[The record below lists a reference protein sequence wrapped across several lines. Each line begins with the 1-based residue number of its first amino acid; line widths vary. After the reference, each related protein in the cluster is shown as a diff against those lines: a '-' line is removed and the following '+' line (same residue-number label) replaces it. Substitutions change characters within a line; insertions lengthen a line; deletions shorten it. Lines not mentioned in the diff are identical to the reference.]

1 MKSLEQELT
10 VYAKIGEM
18 DRLHLADRYE
28 QHIQLEGKFS
38 TKGRFRAR
46 RTIVGTPKK
55 LLTNEPVSEL
65 LGEYTMTIKIP
76 SEENSVNNAVRS
88 NTEHSTEITQA
99 FFEAMELIAE
109 KKQVKKRYFFSTKD
123 IVIQIG
129 NEKKRVVIPSIIY
142 EVDVF
147 QKHDGEISEWC
158 KIDIEVQDL
167 FTFMKTNYPQVK
179 QIDLKMILSSLPFK
193 PSDFLIMSHEEDR
206 GKIDRLY
213 LELFNIPLQKEE

>member
-1 MKSLEQELT
+1 MKSIEKELT

-18 DRLHLADRYE
+18 DRLHLANRYE
-28 QHIQLEGKFS
+28 QHVQLEGKFS

-46 RTIVGTPKK
+46 RTILGTPKK
-55 LLTNEPVSEL
+55 LLSNEPVSEL

-76 SEENSVNNAVRS
+76 DESNSVDNAVRS
-88 NTEHSTEITQA
+88 NTEHSTEISKE

-109 KKQVKKRYFFSTKD
+109 KKQIKKRYFFDSKD

-129 NEKKRVVIPSIIY
+129 SEKKRVVIPSIIY

-158 KIDIEVQDL
+158 KIDLEVQDL

-179 QIDLKMILSSLPFK
+179 QIDLKMILSTLPFK
-193 PSDFLIMSHEEDR
+193 PSEFLVMSHEGDR
-206 GKIDRLY
+206 DKIDRLY